1 MISKAKRPTV
11 NNLPQVLQ
19 FKMESPQSMTTLL
32 LRLWHHVSPRR
43 RGQFWLLL
51 GLMIVASFAE
61 IISIGAVLPFLA
73 VLTAPERIFQLPAA
87 QPFIRAVGMN
97 SASQLLLPFTVIFG
111 FAALSSGGLRL
122 LLMWAST
129 RLSFATGADMS
140 ISVYRRTLYQPYS
153 VHVARNSSEII
164 NGISGKTGTVIAT
177 FSSILSFISATIILL
192 AILITL
198 ISVDPV
204 IALTAFAGFGLL
216 YALIIKITQSR
227 LVVNSQR
234 IAHESTQVIKSLQ
247 EGLGGIRDVLIDGT
261 QATYCEIYRNADLP
275 SRRAQGNNL
284 FISSSPRF
292 ALEAVGMLLISG
304 LAYMLALQPNGIAKA
319 IPVLGALALG
329 AQRLLPML
337 QVAYGAWSNIKGN
350 EASLQD
356 ALELLDQPL
365 PDYADQSAAKPL
377 LFCKQIELNNLSF
390 RYTERTPQV
399 LNNLNLTISK
409 GSRTGFIGVTGS
421 GKSTLLDIVMGLLLP
436 TEGTLAIDGQ
446 PITTTNNRAWQRHI
460 AHVPQAIY
468 LSDSTIEENIA
479 FGVPKGT
486 IDHKRVKQA
495 AQQAQIAQIIESWP
509 KKYKTYVG
517 ERGIRL
523 SGGQRQRIGI
533 ARALYKQADVII
545 FDEATSALDNDT
557 EQAVM
562 EAIESLGNELTI
574 LIIAHR
580 LTTLKNCTQVV
591 EIGDD
596 GIKRIGDYGDI
607 VGD

>member
-1 MISKAKRPTV
+1 
-11 NNLPQVLQ
+11 
-19 FKMESPQSMTTLL
+19 MTTLL
-32 LRLWHHVSPRR
+32 RRLWHHVSARR
-43 RGQFWLLL
+43 RGQFGLLL
-51 GLMIVASFAE
+51 VLMIGASFAE

-87 QPFIRAVGMN
+87 QPLIRAFGMN
-97 SASQLLLPFTVIFG
+97 SASQLLLPFTIIFG
-111 FAALSSGGLRL
+111 VAALISGGVRL
-122 LLMWAST
+122 FLMWAST
-129 RLSFATGADMS
+129 RLSYATGADLS
-140 ISVYRRTLYQPYS
+140 ISVYRRTLYQPYA
-153 VHVARNSSEII
+153 VHAARNSSEII
-164 NGISGKTGTVIAT
+164 SGIASKVGQVTGT
-177 FSSILSFISATIILL
+177 FSNIINLISSTIILL

-198 ISVDPV
+198 LSVDLV

-275 SRRAQGNNL
+275 SRRAQGNND

-292 ALEAVGMLLISG
+292 ALEALGMLIISG

-329 AQRLLPML
+329 AQRMLPIL
-337 QVAYGAWSNIKGN
+337 QVAYMSWSNIQGKK
-350 EASLQD
+350 ASLED
-356 ALELLDQPL
+356 ALKLLDQPL
-365 PDYADQSAAKPL
+365 PDYADQPAAKPL
-377 LFCKQIELNNLSF
+377 QFQKQIELKNFSF
-390 RYTERTPQV
+390 RYTQQTP
-399 LNNLNLTISK
+399 LILKNLNFAISK

-421 GKSTLLDIVMGLLLP
+421 GKSTLLDIVMGLLQP
-436 TEGTLAIDGQ
+436 TEGTLNIDGQ
-446 PITTTNNRAWQRHI
+446 PITSINNRAWQAHI

-479 FGVPKGT
+479 FGVPKGK
-486 IDHKRVKQA
+486 IDHERVKQA
-495 AQQAQIAQIIESWP
+495 ALKAQIAEIIESWP

-545 FDEATSALDNDT
+545 FDEATSALDNET

-562 EAIESLGNELTI
+562 ESIESLGNELTI

-580 LTTLKNCTQVV
+580 LTTLKNCTQIV
-591 EIGDD
+591 ELADG
-596 GIKRIGDYGDI
+596 GIKRTGTYQDI
-607 VGD
+607 ISNVRAGSSRPMALN

>member
-1 MISKAKRPTV
+1 
-11 NNLPQVLQ
+11 
-19 FKMESPQSMTTLL
+19 MESPQSMTTLL
-32 LRLWHHVSPRR
+32 QRLWHHISPRR
-43 RGQFWLLL
+43 RGQFGLLL
-51 GLMIVASFAE
+51 VLMIGASFAE

-87 QPFIRAVGMN
+87 QPLIRALGMV
-97 SASQLLLPFTVIFG
+97 SASQLLLPLTIIFG
-111 FAALSSGGLRL
+111 LAALISGGVRL

-129 RLSFATGADMS
+129 RLSYATGADLS

-164 NGISGKTGTVIAT
+164 NGISGKTGTVIYT
-177 FSSILSFISATIILL
+177 FTSILNLISSTIILL

-198 ISVDPV
+198 VSVDPV

-216 YALIIKITQSR
+216 YALIIKITQSK

-275 SRRAQGNNL
+275 LRHAQGNNS

-304 LAYMLALQPNGIAKA
+304 LAYMLALQPDGIAKA

-329 AQRLLPML
+329 AQRLLPVL
-337 QVAYGAWSNIKGN
+337 QVAYSSWSGIQGSQ
-350 EASLQD
+350 ASLKD

-365 PDYADQSAAKPL
+365 PYYADQPPTQSLPYI
-377 LFCKQIELNNLSF
+377 KQIELKNLSF
-390 RYTERTPQV
+390 RYSEQTPLV
-399 LNNLNLTISK
+399 LSNLNLEISK

-421 GKSTLLDIVMGLLLP
+421 GKSTLLDIIMGLLQP
-436 TEGTLAIDGQ
+436 TAGILQVDKE
-446 PITTTNNRAWQRHI
+446 PIATANNRAWQAHI

-479 FGVPKGT
+479 FGVSKGK
-486 IDHKRVKQA
+486 IDHERVKQA
-495 AQQAQIAQIIESWP
+495 AQKAQIADIIESWP

-545 FDEATSALDNDT
+545 FDEATSALDNET

-562 EAIESLGNELTI
+562 ESIESLGNELTI

-580 LTTLKNCTQVV
+580 LTTLKNCTQIV
-591 EIGDD
+591 ELADG
-596 GIKRIGDYGDI
+596 GIKRIGTYQEI
-607 VGD
+607 INVGAGYSRPMSLN

>member
-1 MISKAKRPTV
+1 MSSTAGEQSLTV
-11 NNLPQVLQ
+11 
-19 FKMESPQSMTTLL
+19 LL
-32 LRLWHHVSPRR
+32 LRLWHHITPRR
-43 RGQFWLLL
+43 RGQFGLLL
-51 GLMIVASFAE
+51 VLMIAASFAE

-73 VLTAPERIFQLPAA
+73 VLTAPERIFQLPMV
-87 QPFIRAVGMN
+87 QPIIKASGITM
-97 SASQLLLPFTVIFG
+97 ASQLLLPLTVVFG
-111 FAALSSGGLRL
+111 LAALISGGVRL
-122 LLMWAST
+122 FLLWAST
-129 RLSFATGADMS
+129 RLSYATGADLS

-164 NGISGKTGTVIAT
+164 SGISGKTGTVIAT
-177 FSSILSFISATIILL
+177 FSSILNFISSTIILV
-192 AILITL
+192 AILVTL
-198 ISVDPV
+198 VAVDPV
-204 IALTAFAGFGLL
+204 IALAAFAGFGLL

-275 SRRAQGNNL
+275 SRHAQGNNS

-292 ALEAVGMLLISG
+292 ALEALGMLLMSG

-329 AQRLLPML
+329 AQRLLPVL
-337 QVAYGAWSNIKGN
+337 QVAYMSWSNIQGSQ
-350 EASLQD
+350 ASLRD
-356 ALELLDQPL
+356 AIELLDQPL
-365 PDYADQSAAKPL
+365 PDYADQPPAKPL
-377 LFCKQIELNNLSF
+377 PFHEQIELNNLSF
-390 RYTERTPQV
+390 RYTEQTPLV
-399 LNNLNLTISK
+399 LNSLNLTISK

-421 GKSTLLDIVMGLLLP
+421 GKSTLLDIVMGLLQA
-436 TEGTLAIDGQ
+436 TDGALAIDGQ
-446 PITTTNNRAWQRHI
+446 PVTTSNNRAWQAHI

-468 LSDSTIEENIA
+468 LSDSTLEENIA
-479 FGVPKGT
+479 FGIAKGK
-486 IDHKRVKQA
+486 IDHNRVKRA
-495 AQQAQIAQIIESWP
+495 AQQAQIAEIIESWP

-545 FDEATSALDNDT
+545 FDEATSALDNET

-562 EAIESLGNELTI
+562 EAIESLGHELTI

-591 EIGDD
+591 ELGDG
-596 GIKRIGDYGDI
+596 GIKRIGSYREI
-607 VGD
+607 VS